1 MSGKL
6 WDISQKVRVGIPVW
20 PGDSAYQEER
30 TWSIGP
36 DCVVN
41 VCQISLSTHTGTH
54 TDAPLHY
61 DDAGLPMG
69 EVPLE
74 TYIGPCQLLTIPPG
88 AGLAQVTHVAPF
100 FRDGTTRLLLRTFE
114 RFPDGWVID
123 FTAIDPALMDWLAER
138 GVRLIGTDAPSVD
151 PQESKSLDAHMAVRR
166 HGMAILEGLVLDGVA
181 DGFYELIA
189 PPLRLATADASPVRA
204 VLREC
209 AYPQGG

>member
-20 PGDSAYQEER
+20 PGDSAYREER

-36 DCVVN
+36 GCPVN

-69 EVPLE
+69 EVPLD

-88 AGLAQVTHVAPF
+88 VGLAGVAHVVPF
-100 FRDGTTRLLLRTFE
+100 FQGGTSRLLLRTFE
-114 RFPDGWVID
+114 RFPNGWISD
-123 FTAIDPALMDWLAER
+123 FTAIDPALMDWLAAR

-151 PQESKSLDAHMAVRR
+151 PQDSKSLDAHMAVRR

-204 VLREC
+204 VLRELSC
-209 AYPQGG
+209 PQGG

>member
-20 PGDSAYQEER
+20 PGDSAYREER

-36 DCVVN
+36 GCPVN

-69 EVPLE
+69 EVPLD

-88 AGLAQVTHVAPF
+88 VGLAGVAHVVPF
-100 FRDGTTRLLLRTFE
+100 FQEGTSRLLLRTFE
-114 RFPDGWVID
+114 RFPNGWISD
-123 FTAIDPALMDWLAER
+123 FTAIDPALMDWLAAR

-151 PQESKSLDAHMAVRR
+151 PQDSKSLDAHMAVRR

-204 VLREC
+204 VLRELSC
-209 AYPQGG
+209 PQGG

>member
-20 PGDSAYQEER
+20 PGDSAYREER

-36 DCVVN
+36 GCPVN

-69 EVPLE
+69 AVPLE
-74 TYIGPCQLLTIPPG
+74 TYIGPCQLLTIPPD
-88 AGLAQVTHVAPF
+88 AGLASVAHVAPF
-100 FRDGTTRLLLRTFE
+100 FQEGTTRLLLRTFE
-114 RFPDGWVID
+114 RFPDGWVSD
-123 FTAIDPALMDWLAER
+123 FTAIDPALMDWLAAR

-151 PQESKSLDAHMAVRR
+151 PQDSKSLDAHMAVRR

-204 VLREC
+204 VLRELSC
-209 AYPQGG
+209 PQGG

>member
-20 PGDSAYQEER
+20 PGDSAYREER

-74 TYIGPCQLLTIPPG
+74 TYIGLCQVLTIPPG
-88 AGLAQVTHVAPF
+88 AGLAGVAHVAPF
-100 FRDGTTRLLLRTFE
+100 FHDGTTRLLLRTFD
-114 RFPDGWVID
+114 RFPDGWVSG
-123 FTAIDPALMDWLAER
+123 FTAIDPALMDWLAAR

-151 PQESKSLDAHMAVRR
+151 PQDSKSLDAHMAVRR

-204 VLREC
+204 VLREL

>member
-20 PGDSAYQEER
+20 PGDSAYREER

-36 DCVVN
+36 GCVVN

-69 EVPLE
+69 DVPLD

-100 FRDGTTRLLLRTFE
+100 FHEGTTRLLLRTFE
-114 RFPDGWVID
+114 RFPDGWVSD
-123 FTAIDPALMDWLAER
+123 FTAIDPSLMDWLAAR

-204 VLREC
+204 VLRELSH
-209 AYPQGG
+209 PQGG